1 MQNFGTE
8 KTIAKVAIDNA
19 AYHFDRLYDYRI
31 PAPLCGKALAG
42 MRVTVP
48 FGTSAK
54 KRQGMIMEL
63 ADGPDGG
70 AGVKIKSIAELLDDE
85 PLLSG
90 ELLELAAWLKER
102 TFCTY
107 YDAVKAMLP
116 AGLNHKIVESYAAVP
131 GDEHPPGTALSI
143 EENAVL
149 KYLSGKKDFVRGEKV
164 LADLGLDK
172 DSAILNSLVK
182 KGCAARNYDAV
193 RRTGDLTVK
202 MMRLTPAFLSGE
214 LKLAKLS
221 GKQSEVADLLSG
233 SGQASVREI
242 CYFTGFTPSVPMSL
256 VSKGAAE
263 LYENQVYRNPYAGVE
278 SVPVRRKIVLTG
290 EQETAYQNLLD
301 QYRTGK
307 GSASLLFG
315 VTGSGKT
322 KVYMRLIDEIAEEGR
337 GVILMVPEI
346 ALTPQALKLFHE
358 RYGKRVAVFHS
369 ALSVGERLD
378 EWRRVKSGEA
388 CLVVGTRSAV
398 FAPFDDLGLI
408 IIDEEQ
414 ESAYKSEN
422 TPRYSA
428 RDAAKFRCHKH
439 NALLILASATP
450 SVESYAAAVRGK
462 YTLNALSKRYGAA
475 TLPKVETVDMFG
487 ERMAGNTSELSGRL
501 LALLKENLA
510 AGQQSILLINR
521 RGYNTFASCTS
532 CRHVLTCPSCSIS
545 MTYHHANGR
554 LMCHYCGYSAAFTP
568 DCPACGKPAVKYA
581 GFGTQK
587 VEDDLQK
594 ELPGARILRLDTD
607 TTMSRFA
614 HEEKLKR
621 FAAREF
627 DILLGTQMVAKGL
640 DFENVTLAGVVSVD
654 QQLYNDDFRSLER
667 AFALL
672 TQVVGRSGRGKYE
685 GRAVIQTLTP
695 ENDIISLAVAQDYVT
710 FFNTEI
716 GIRKALVY
724 PPYCELCV
732 VGFVGED
739 ELFVRSASK
748 EALALLKRL
757 SEENYAGEKFIV
769 LGPMPARVAKVSNKF
784 RYRMIIKCRNTPG
797 FRAMIADILR
807 AFGKDPRFSNVTV
820 YADMNPESLI

>member
-1 MQNFGTE
+1 LSSRRRSEIFSPCT
-8 KTIAKVAIDNA
+8 ARVAVDHA
-19 AYHFDRLYDYRI
+19 AYHFDKLYDYRV
-31 PAPLCGKALAG
+31 PAELSGKAAAG
-42 MRVTVP
+42 LRVTVP

-54 KRQGMIMEL
+54 KRQGMIME
-63 ADGPDGG
+63 
-70 AGVKIKSIAELLDDE
+70 IAPESDAKLKPITELLDAE
-85 PLLSG
+85 PLLS
-90 ELLELAAWLKER
+90 EEMLELAAFMKER
-102 TFCTY
+102 TFCTF

-116 AGLNHKIVESYAAVP
+116 TGLNHHIVESYAAVTEDEQP
-131 GDEHPPGTALSI
+131 GGVALSF
-143 EENAVL
+143 EENSVL
-149 KYLSGKKDFVRGEKV
+149 AYLRGKKGFVRGEKV
-164 LADLGLDK
+164 LADLGFPA
-172 DSAILNSLVK
+172 DSDVLAALVK
-182 KGCAARNYDAV
+182 KGCAARNYDAI
-193 RRTGDLTVK
+193 RKTGDLTVK
-202 MMRLTPAFLSGE
+202 MMRLTPAFLAGE
-214 LKLAKLS
+214 VKLPKPS
-221 GKQSEVADLLSG
+221 PKQREVIDLLTEA
-233 SGQASVREI
+233 GQASVKEI
-242 CYFTGFTPSVPMSL
+242 CYFTGFTQSVPMSL
-256 VSKGAAE
+256 VGKGAAE
-263 LYENQVYRNPYAGVE
+263 LYESELYRNPYAGVE
-278 SVPVRRKIVLTG
+278 SVPVKRKIVLTA
-290 EQETAYQNLLD
+290 EQEDAYQGLLN
-301 QYRTGK
+301 QYRAGK

-322 KVYMRLIDEIAEEGR
+322 KVYMRLIDEVAAENR

-358 RYGKRVAVFHS
+358 RYGKKVAVFHS

-378 EWRRVKSGEA
+378 EWKRVKCGEA
-388 CLVVGTRSAV
+388 RLVVGTRSAV
-398 FAPFDDLGLI
+398 FAPFDDIGLI

-422 TPRYSA
+422 SPRYSA
-428 RDAAKFRCHKH
+428 KEVAKFRCAKH
-439 NALLILASATP
+439 NALLLLASATP
-450 SVESYAAAVRGK
+450 SVETYAAAVSGK
-462 YTLNALSKRYGAA
+462 YTLKVLPKRYGTAK
-475 TLPKVETVDMFG
+475 LPKVETVDMFE
-487 ERMAGNTSELSGRL
+487 ERMAGNHSELSGRL
-501 LALLKENLA
+501 LTLLKENLA

-521 RGYNTFASCTS
+521 RGYNTFASCTA

-627 DILLGTQMVAKGL
+627 DVLLGTQMVAKGL

-672 TQVVGRSGRGKYE
+672 TQVIGRSGRGRHE

-695 ENDIISLAVAQDYVT
+695 ENDIIALAAAQDYVT
-710 FFNTEI
+710 FFKTEI
-716 GIRKALVY
+716 EVRKALVY
-724 PPYCELCV
+724 PPFCELCV
-732 VGFVGED
+732 VGFVGAD
-739 ELFVRSASK
+739 ELFVRAASK
-748 EALALLKRL
+748 EALALLKNL
-757 SEENYAGEKFIV
+757 SSEKYPGEKFIV

-784 RYRMIIKCRNTPG
+784 RYRMIIKCKNTSG
-797 FRAMIADILR
+797 FRAMMADILR
-807 AFGKDPRFSNVTV
+807 AFGRDPRFAGVQV
-820 YADMNPESLI
+820 FADMNPESLI